1 MTTMKGTE
9 HFKQAIKAY
18 LDKQAETDPLFA
30 PHYSKPEKS
39 IDKCVEY
46 IIGEVFH
53 SGCNGFDD
61 QSVYGW
67 AIHYYTEDNVK
78 IREIPNNGTCH
89 AVVNHAIEL
98 TEEEKAEA
106 RQRAISQYQAEESQ
120 RQSHKKPN
128 KLNLTYS
135 AFEDETTQ
143 QIRESGA
150 CPKQQAPPLDKGA
163 AEMGVP

>member
-46 IIGEVFH
+46 IVGEVFH

-61 QSVYGW
+61 QSVYSW
-67 AIHYYTEDNVK
+67 AIHYFTEDNVE

-106 RQRAISQYQAEESQ
+106 RQRAISQYQAEELRKMQQ
-120 RQSHKKPN
+120 RKSKPTA
-128 KLNLTYS
+128 KAQETKHAEPNL
-135 AFEDETTQ
+135 F
-143 QIRESGA
+143 GF
-150 CPKQQAPPLDKGA
+150 
-163 AEMGVP
+163 